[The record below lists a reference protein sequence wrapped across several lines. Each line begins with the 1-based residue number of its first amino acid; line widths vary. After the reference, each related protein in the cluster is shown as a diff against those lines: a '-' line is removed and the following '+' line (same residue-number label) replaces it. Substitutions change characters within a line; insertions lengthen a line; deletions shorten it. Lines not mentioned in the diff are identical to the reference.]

1 MTTRNKG
8 EWTEIYSFLKII
20 KDKKLI
26 LADKNLNVLT
36 NNNFFNVT
44 KVSTLNIG
52 KFFHLKSGDRVI
64 VENKS
69 TGTKQEIQVSSIIN
83 DNILN
88 SLVSQIKKGESAF
101 PISEFDS
108 IQDRFGLNIVRGG
121 NSDQKSDI
129 VLDINNSDIKKENE
143 GFGIKSELGSRPT
156 LLNASQKTNFIYEIE
171 GLTSKHKGMVN
182 SIKTRTK
189 LKDRIS
195 KIQKLGGSFK
205 FIKINSKTLHY
216 NFSVVDSIIPELVS
230 KLLLYF
236 FVERESSIDSNLRN
250 LYDSGCL
257 SDFTDEDLQS
267 FTVKIK
273 RLLSAILLGIFPS
286 KKWDGKFEAKGLI
299 VVKNNGD
306 QVGFHLVDISVLED
320 FLFENVCFDTPSLSR
335 HKFGELYE
343 NDNKICFK
351 LNLQLRM

>member
-1 MTTRNKG
+1 M
-8 EWTEIYSFLKII
+8 
-20 KDKKLI
+20 
-26 LADKNLNVLT
+26 
-36 NNNFFNVT
+36 
-44 KVSTLNIG
+44 
-52 KFFHLKSGDRVI
+52 
-64 VENKS
+64 
-69 TGTKQEIQVSSIIN
+69 
-83 DNILN
+83 
-88 SLVSQIKKGESAF
+88 SQIKKGESAF

-195 KIQKLGGSFK
+195 KIQDLGGSFK
-205 FIKINSKTLHY
+205 FIKIDSKTLHY
-216 NFSVVDSIIPELVS
+216 SFSLVDSIIPELVS